1 MDIGGDVGGLSA
13 CLVAVLE
20 IICLPIAA
28 LSFKLK
34 FLKKMYSVNTNDPSF
49 FCISKKE
56 RDTNNKNLNQQKNTR
71 MIRFSLYQSI

>member
-1 MDIGGDVGGLSA
+1 LDIGGDIGGLSA

-34 FLKKMYSVNTNDPSF
+34 FLKKIYSANTNHPSF
-49 FCISKKE
+49 FFSSKKE
-56 RDTNNKNLNQQKNTR
+56 RN
-71 MIRFSLYQSI
+71 